1 MPTLKSRLGN
11 PTTTAAAISSEVDSL
26 DILQTNTA
34 SAIPVK
40 GDTEGWI
47 DCRSASILAAQIKAV
62 GAAVTVSAEHR
73 VTAAADAVPL
83 ELDVTAVPA
92 GESRIVVTSVAVA
105 GQVRFLA
112 DGTAGAGNTVN
123 LHVLLK

>member
-1 MPTLKSRLGN
+1 MPTLKSRFGN

-26 DILQTNTA
+26 EVLQTDTA
-34 SAIPVK
+34 TPIPVK
-40 GDTEGWI
+40 GDAEGWI
-47 DCRSASILAAQIKAV
+47 DCRSASILAAQVKAI

-83 ELDVTAVPA
+83 ELDETSVPA
-92 GESRIVVTSVAVA
+92 GESRIVITSVAVA

-112 DGTAGAGNTVN
+112 DGTAGEGNTVN